1 MVAMVILGK
10 ISDPYGVRGW
20 VKVRAFADDP
30 LVWAKMPAWWLADE
44 GSEDWRQ
51 KVLRAAR
58 QHGDGLVCHFDGV
71 GSRDE
76 AELLKGCLVGAP
88 RSFLPDLDDGEYY
101 WADLIGLEV
110 LNHSGVS
117 LGRVVGLIETG
128 ASAVLKVE
136 AVGGRERLLP
146 FVAPIVGEVD
156 RSAGVIRVDWESDW

>member
-1 MVAMVILGK
+1 MVILGR

-20 VKVRAFADDP
+20 VKVRVFADDP
-30 LVWAKMPAWWLADE
+30 LSWAKMPAWWLADE

-51 KVLRAAR
+51 TVLGAVR

-71 GSRDE
+71 SSRDE

-88 RSFLPDLDDGEYY
+88 RSSLPDLDDGEYY

-110 LNHSGVS
+110 VNHSGVS
-117 LGRVVGLIETG
+117 LGCVAGLIETG

-136 AVGGRERLLP
+136 AADGRERLLP

-156 RSAGVIRVDWESDW
+156 RPAGVIRVDWESDW